1 MLPRIPTTN
10 AALIF
15 LWKSARPGVIVADM
29 ANHRDLA
36 KELYA
41 SSLGR
46 TSASRIW
53 RTVVFAGAMLAAP
66 LGCGGGSKKA
76 DTAAPRT
83 DDKAAADKEAADK
96 AAADKAA
103 ADKEAADKAAAD
115 KAAADKAAAD
125 ADAAAAEQAK
135 KDQEAQ
141 DAADKAR
148 AEEEAKKRPR
158 GGGSRPTGRGFVL
171 A

>member
-1 MLPRIPTTN
+1 VSLADRD
-10 AALIF
+10 AGR
-15 LWKSARPGVIVADM
+15 WKSRCAGVIVDRM

-41 SSLGR
+41 SSLGK

-53 RTVVFAGAMLAAP
+53 RTVVFAGAMLGAP
-66 LGCGGGSKKA
+66 LAAGCGSKPKPA
-76 DTAAPRT
+76 TTTTTQQSDTAAP
-83 DDKAAADKEAADK
+83 DQAAQDK

-103 ADKEAADKAAAD
+103 EDKAAAD

-125 ADAAAAEQAK
+125 AAAEQAK
-135 KDQEAQ
+135 KDEEERLAKEAA
-141 DAADKAR
+141 DKEAADKAA
-148 AEEEAKKRPR
+148 AEAAKRPR
-158 GGGSRPTGRGFVL
+158 GGGKRPTGRGFVL

>member
-1 MLPRIPTTN
+1 L
-10 AALIF
+10 AARR
-15 LWKSARPGVIVADM
+15 WKSRSHDVIVDLM

-41 SSLGR
+41 SSLGQ

-66 LGCGGGSKKA
+66 LGTGCGSKPKPATTTPA
-76 DTAAPRT
+76 DNAGTS
-83 DDKAAADKEAADK
+83 DSDK

-103 ADKEAADKAAAD
+103 EDKAAAD

-125 ADAAAAEQAK
+125 AAAEQAK
-135 KDQEAQ
+135 KDEDERVAKEQAEKE
-141 DAADKAR
+141 AADKAAADAAA
-148 AEEEAKKRPR
+148 AEAAKRPR
-158 GGGSRPTGRGFVL
+158 GGGKRPTGRGFVL